1 MDFTDRTAVIT
12 GGASGIGLATAE
24 QLAALGASVVIGD
37 LDATGADALVARLG
51 GPGRAAF
58 VQADVA
64 DAASVAALYDA
75 AAAHAA
81 HAARAA
87 RSERAGRIDLSIHC
101 AGIEGEEAATVFVS
115 EEAWDR
121 VIAVN
126 LKGTWLCMKQAI
138 RRMLPHGGG
147 AIVNVA
153 SVAGLVGAKAMSP
166 YVASKHAVVGLT
178 RTAALEYA
186 PSGIRINAVCP
197 SFVEGPMME
206 RFAGGDPRRLGQ
218 LAQRIPLGRLAT
230 PAEVASAIVWL
241 CGDPSSFVTG
251 AAIAVDGGYLAQ

>member
-12 GGASGIGLATAE
+12 GGASGIGLATAVE
-24 QLAALGASVVIGD
+24 LAALGATVVIAD
-37 LDATGADALVARLG
+37 LDATSADALVARLG

-58 VQADVA
+58 VQTDVA

-75 AAAHAA
+75 ATA
-81 HAARAA
+81 HAARSTQAP
-87 RSERAGRIDLSIHC
+87 RAGRIDLSIHC
-101 AGIEGEEAATVFVS
+101 AGIEGEEAATAFVT

-121 VIAVN
+121 VMAVN

-166 YVASKHAVVGLT
+166 YVASKHAVIGLT

-241 CGDPSSFVTG
+241 CSDPSSFVTG